1 MFHVKHTS
9 EETKCIWVKINN
21 YCCRLWEWN
30 WSVPVGWRYVPLSH
44 LHDLLDPVHIDRH
57 PDEDVGLTR
66 MSTAP
71 HGNDH
76 TLKYPAVPV
85 LTRQRAA
92 VVSLQTHRNN
102 TLESLFVSVMTDC
115 HCWGWKHLAVT
126 SCPVPLH
133 YPNGECVW
141 FIGTYK

>member
-1 MFHVKHTS
+1 M
-9 EETKCIWVKINN
+9 
-21 YCCRLWEWN
+21 
-30 WSVPVGWRYVPLSH
+30 PLSH
-44 LHDLLDPVHIDRH
+44 LHDLLDPVYIDRH
-57 PDEDVGLTR
+57 PDEDVWLPLV
-66 MSTAP
+66 SAAP

-102 TLESLFVSVMTDC
+102 TRESLFVSVMTDC
-115 HCWGWKHLAVT
+115 HCRGWKHLAVA

-133 YPNGECVW
+133 YPHSDCGLIYRDV
-141 FIGTYK
+141 